1 MHTPANPTL
10 MDAQTAESLA
20 TIEAS
25 KMDAVHAH
33 MRAVMG
39 MSNLPMLERS
49 FLVRNAN
56 ATTSSTMAI
65 AP

>member
-1 MHTPANPTL
+1 MHAPARLTL

-39 MSNLPMLERS
+39 MSNLPMRERS

-56 ATTSSTMAI
+56 ATASSTMAI